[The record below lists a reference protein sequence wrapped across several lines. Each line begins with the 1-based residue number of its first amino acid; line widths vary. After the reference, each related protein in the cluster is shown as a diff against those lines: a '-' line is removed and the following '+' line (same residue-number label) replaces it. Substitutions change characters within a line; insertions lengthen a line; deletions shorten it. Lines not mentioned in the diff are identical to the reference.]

1 MKKYDFFSS
10 MGTCV
15 ASNSRKNNEQENV
28 ELEMRKYIRKGMV
41 MRNLYGVRC
50 VLYNASRK

>member
-1 MKKYDFFSS
+1 

-41 MRNLYGVRC
+41 LSKLTFKMF
-50 VLYNASRK
+50 SSPKSI